1 MIGVVVLNYNTW
13 ALAVRCIARI
23 EQVTTVL
30 HRIYAVD
37 NASPDGSWG
46 HLESEFASRGWKA
59 PGYELIAAGE
69 NGGYSAGNNIGIKR
83 ALEAGCDQI
92 MIVNSDVF
100 LENDAIA
107 LMSAALRDTD
117 EIAVVGP
124 AVFDPAGAPTHYVRA
139 PLNFHGYIAN
149 KKPFNRFIST
159 GGNHDRYEPRN
170 IGIMGDSDLFVFDG
184 MVSGCCFM
192 IKSEV
197 FLKTGLLDE
206 NVFLN
211 HEEDIL
217 AYKIKEAGYRCGFLK
232 SAKVVHHHSSSVSK
246 RGSAFE
252 RYHRYL
258 SSIYVLKVYAHEPF
272 FRLVAAALL
281 NVAPYAL
288 NSIRNAEYAKRLP
301 SFLRTNVDIIVSSSP
316 PRIRA

>member
-13 ALAVRCIARI
+13 TLAIRCVARI
-23 EQVTTVL
+23 AQVTTVPY
-30 HRIYAVD
+30 RIYVID

-46 HLESEFASRGWKA
+46 HLESEFASRGWTA
-59 PGYELIAAGE
+59 PGYELIKAKE

-83 ALEAGCDQI
+83 ALAAGCDQI
-92 MIVNSDVF
+92 MIINSDVF

-107 LMSAALRDTD
+107 LMSVALRDED
-117 EIAVVGP
+117 EIAVIGP
-124 AVFDPAGAPTHYVRA
+124 AVFDPTGVPTHYVRA

-149 KKPFNRFIST
+149 KKPFNRFMPT
-159 GGNHDRYEPRN
+159 GGKEGRHEPRN
-170 IGIMGDSDLFVFDG
+170 IEIVGDSELFLFDG
-184 MVSGCCFM
+184 MVSGCCFIM
-192 IKSEV
+192 KAAVLAKI
-197 FLKTGLLDE
+197 GLLDE

-217 AYKIKEAGYRCGFLK
+217 AYKIREAGYRCGFLK
-232 SAKVVHHHSSSVSK
+232 SAKVIHHHSSSVSK

-258 SSIYVLKVYAHEPF
+258 SSIYVLKAYAREPL
-272 FRLVAAALL
+272 FRLTLAALL
-281 NVAPYAL
+281 NVVPYAF
-288 NSIRNAEYAKRLP
+288 NSIRNIEYAKRLP
-301 SFLRTNVDIIVSSSP
+301 SFIRMNFGIIVFPSP